1 MITEITVSNY
11 RSFGADVHV
20 KLGRLT
26 ALIGPNGAGKSNV
39 TDVFKFLAE
48 SLIVGLEAAIAS
60 RHGIDVVRRWSSGRP
75 FNLSVRM
82 NWREKSHS
90 GRPTAAL
97 SHLSFAPKQSQSV
110 GASLGM
116 WRQAYQPASESGF
129 QPRIGP

>member
-82 NWREKSHS
+82 NWRENLTPEGQLPRYHISAS
-90 GRPTAAL
+90 P
-97 SHLSFAPKQSQSV
+97 QSKV
-110 GASLGM
+110 NL
-116 WRQAYQPASESGF
+116 
-129 QPRIGP
+129 